1 MGYVMQTD
9 ITIYLLIHQF
19 LRGKRKWIA
28 ILLLAIL
35 CTDSHSFY
43 SLEYSQVSGVTS
55 VCFFLIDTLPPRIYY
70 ANGKVASEHYVHT
83 LLDTFFQNYIKRI
96 KLFLKIPFMNDLKYF
111 PRPLTFRIRWL
122 FVQQQYSTS
131 IVFVFRNFLLVIL
144 IH

>member
-1 MGYVMQTD
+1 MEVIKICVYKNHINGISNVDRYNDLFTHSP
-9 ITIYLLIHQF
+9 IF
-19 LRGKRKWIA
+19 EGEKRKWIA

-55 VCFFLIDTLPPRIYY
+55 VCFFLIDTLLPRIYY

-111 PRPLTFRIRWL
+111 PRPLTFRINVSKFL
-122 FVQQQYSTS
+122 QQY
-131 IVFVFRNFLLVIL
+131 
-144 IH
+144 

>member
-1 MGYVMQTD
+1 MGYVMQTA

-96 KLFLKIPFMNDLKYF
+96 KLFLKILFMNDLKYF
-111 PRPLTFRIRWL
+111 PRPLTSNHHLIEN
-122 FVQQQYSTS
+122 
-131 IVFVFRNFLLVIL
+131 ILVL
-144 IH
+144 KN